1 MSSSGEPAW
10 KKYFEGSDVKTT
22 VKKSGSLLNTKT
34 YTPFVSL
41 SEGDEIEVLK
51 QDSYNTY
58 KRGTSPY
65 VRVVHGTKIG
75 LYPFASVAK
84 PLVKKPG
91 KETVPR
97 LNILAEDFIN
107 EGKDGKVNLSSGL
120 EPVKVISTIKQI
132 KDGVLDGLATKG
144 RKYPVI
150 KEQMEKFFASGD
162 YTKIDFTDVSDTH
175 KNELGA
181 YFGEILI
188 GLLAISGQT
197 SVCHPNIFSNKRIQD
212 ILVPTDNAFKGVD
225 SFIRCT
231 DGELIPISS
240 KYGVGAKAAFFG
252 NLLPAGIKNYN
263 DIRVGNSV
271 FSQLAKTA
279 KTINISAKSLEGNR
293 GAKEVLYEYG
303 IRNILGINR
312 QKVPRTYD
320 VYNKMR
326 TNISNEQTNL
336 VEDAIR
342 NYTGKLEG
350 VPNIKDKIVEGL
362 PNTTSSFFS
371 RAISEKL
378 NSDTKS
384 QTQMKEIL
392 AGKNFYQA
400 NLDDA
405 KWKKGIV
412 YFRIVNTGSIELKI
426 IGSKAALNQIEA
438 KQGTLNYEIKYP

>member
-22 VKKSGSLLNTKT
+22 VKKSGNLLNAKT
-34 YTPFVSL
+34 YSSLVSL

-51 QDSYNTY
+51 QDTYNTY
-58 KRGTSPY
+58 RRGTSPH
-65 VRVVHGTKIG
+65 VRVIYDTKIG
-75 LYPFASVAK
+75 LFPFASVAK
-84 PLVKKPG
+84 PLTSKPG

-97 LNILAEDFIN
+97 LNILAEDFIG
-107 EGKDGKVNLSSGL
+107 EGKDDKVNLSTGL

-132 KDGVLDGLATKG
+132 KNGVLDGLSIKG
-144 RKYPVI
+144 KKYPVV
-150 KEQMEKFFASGD
+150 KEQMEKFFTSGN
-162 YTKIDFTDVSDTH
+162 YTEIDFTDVSDTH
-175 KNELGA
+175 KNELGT

-197 SVCHPNIFSNKRIQD
+197 SVCHPNIFLGKRVQD

-225 SFIRCT
+225 SFVRLT

-252 NLLPAGIKNYN
+252 NLLPAGMKNYA

-279 KTINISAKSLEGNR
+279 KSINISAKTLEGKR

-303 IRNILGINR
+303 IRKILGINK
-312 QKVPRTYD
+312 QNIPRTYD
-320 VYNKMR
+320 IFNKMR
-326 TNISNEQTNL
+326 TGVSNSQTEL
-336 VEDAIR
+336 VEEAIR
-342 NYTGKLEG
+342 DYT
-350 VPNIKDKIVEGL
+350 DKIEGGANIMDKIIENL
-362 PNTTSSFFS
+362 PKSTSSFFS
-371 RAISEKL
+371 RAISKKL

-405 KWKKGIV
+405 KWRNGIV
-412 YFRIVNTGSIELKI
+412 HFRLVNTGSIELKI
-426 IGSKAALNQIEA
+426 IGSKASIGNINAD
-438 KQGTLNYEIKYP
+438 QGTINYEIKYP